1 MHHGCNLLHAR
12 DKNKPCFCFDLGLG
26 EIFSRPNLAEMADG
40 PLLVSSVMH
49 KSTMEIKEEGAEAA
63 AASTVVISR
72 ASRPVFHLT
81 RPFFFAVVDD
91 LTEVPVFMGVIN
103 NPNPGAPV
111 MQREVGSKDKIA
123 FPIDKSL
130 TGFKVPPK

>member
-1 MHHGCNLLHAR
+1 
-12 DKNKPCFCFDLGLG
+12 
-26 EIFSRPNLAEMADG
+26 MADG

-63 AASTVVISR
+63 AASAVLISR
-72 ASRPVFHLT
+72 ASSPIFHMT
-81 RPFFFAVVDD
+81 QPFFFALMDD

-111 MQREVGSKDKIA
+111 MQREAVGKDKIG
-123 FPIDKSL
+123 FPIDKSQ
-130 TGFKVPPK
+130 TGFKGPPK